1 MSPTKNHI
9 LINLSS
15 SEKTSFGKE
24 DFASQ
29 SIPQKVFSAIWEVES
44 EVNNGGFSQY
54 FVNSSAESAHFV
66 VDALRVIGAPQT
78 ADICQRAIAAAFP
91 AGLPE
96 SEEAIRSA
104 AVDFSDEVAEELEPL
119 DQEFFSYPHN
129 LTELLFA
136 YVSQHPA
143 EFGELAKP
151 DDA

>member
-15 SEKTSFGKE
+15 SEKTGLGKVEFGR
-24 DFASQ
+24 Q
-29 SIPQKVFSAIWEVES
+29 SVPQKVFSALWELES

-54 FVNSSAESAHFV
+54 FVNSSAESAYFV
-66 VDALRVIGAPQT
+66 VKALTTIGAPKT
-78 ADICQRAIAAAFP
+78 ADICQRAITIAFP

-96 SEEAIRSA
+96 SPEEIRLA
-104 AVDFSDEVAEELEPL
+104 APDFSDEVLERLEAL

-129 LTELLFA
+129 LTDLLFA
-136 YVSQHPA
+136 YVSAHPE
-143 EFGELAKP
+143 EFGPLPDP

>member
-9 LINLSS
+9 LIGLSES
-15 SEKTSFGKE
+15 PQTKFGKE
-24 DFASQ
+24 DFSSQ
-29 SIPQKVFSAIWEVES
+29 SIAQKVFSALWEVES

-66 VDALRVIGAPQT
+66 VHALEIIGAPKT

-96 SEEAIRSA
+96 WEEAIRSA
-104 AVDFSDEVAEELEPL
+104 AADFSDEVLEKLEPL
-119 DQEFFSYPHN
+119 DQEFYSYPHN
-129 LTELLFA
+129 LTDLLFA
-136 YVSQHPA
+136 YVSAHPE
-143 EFGELAKP
+143 EFGALPKP